1 MITIDDFSKI
11 DLRVGLIKAAEPIV
25 GTRKL
30 LKLSV
35 DFGSE
40 IRQIISG
47 IADQYSPQELIGRK
61 FVFVY
66 NLQPKTIHG
75 LISQGMILAAEDEKG
90 KVYLVTVERDPPPGT
105 KVH

>member
-1 MITIDDFSKI
+1 MITIDEFNKI
-11 DLRVGLIKAAEPIV
+11 DLRVGLIKTAEQV
-25 GTRKL
+25 AGTRKL
-30 LKLSV
+30 IKLLV

-40 IRQIISG
+40 TRQIISG

-66 NLQPKTIHG
+66 NLQPKVIRG
-75 LISQGMILAAEDEKG
+75 LTSQGMILAAEDASG
-90 KVYLVTVERDPPPGT
+90 HVYLVTVDRDPPPGT